1 MTDEAAVDALW
12 PDAPPGRGAEQFHTA
27 VGNLRKVL
35 REMTERGETMF
46 VEHAAGRYRIDP
58 DLVEIDLW
66 SFQSHLAQAER
77 CADDDTERAT
87 ALTAAAG
94 IYRGDLAEGSRYDW
108 AEALREQF
116 AHSRLNAFRAHRTA
130 GAGSRSARRIA
141 EEHLWSLA
149 SPASACLPC
158 RARHGRG
165 VQFERADEILTP
177 TRGSFCSGARNT
189 PRRTDRC
196 SSRRVRAVTPDA
208 VARYT
213 TVVDSKFSWR
223 ASAPSSQRPLLSSA
237 AMMVPLCNVRYRLMG
252 SRRRRSG

>member
-35 REMTERGETMF
+35 REMTELGETMF

-94 IYRGDLAEGSRYDW
+94 IYRGDLAERSRYDW

-130 GAGSRSARRIA
+130 GGGSCRARGIA
-141 EEHLWSLA
+141 EEHLWSLMGA
-149 SPASACLPC
+149 ERPPVGGCSPSHLAVST
-158 RARHGRG
+158 
-165 VQFERADEILTP
+165 V
-177 TRGSFCSGARNT
+177 CS
-189 PRRTDRC
+189 
-196 SSRRVRAVTPDA
+196 
-208 VARYT
+208 
-213 TVVDSKFSWR
+213 R
-223 ASAPSSQRPLLSSA
+223 ASSSMARACPA
-237 AMMVPLCNVRYRLMG
+237 
-252 SRRRRSG
+252 RR